1 MNAESPAPIDDG
13 AARHLPGQRLPAIT
27 LPSTGGD
34 WVGFDQ
40 LPERS
45 VVFIYPSIGGPG
57 DKSLLD
63 DWTAVPGARGCTP
76 EACGFNDELDQF
88 EARGVAV
95 FGLSTQASDLQ
106 AQHVKELRL
115 SYPLLSDQELQLA
128 NALRL
133 PTFSFRGQHY
143 YRRLTLIT
151 RGYAIEAALYPV
163 FPPEQ
168 AASQAL
174 KQLGRD

>member
-1 MNAESPAPIDDG
+1 MNAELPAPTDDG
-13 AARHLPGQRLPAIT
+13 AARHLPGLRLPAIT

-34 WVGFDQ
+34 RVRVDQ
-40 LPERS
+40 LRQRS

-57 DKSLLD
+57 DESLLD

-76 EACGFNDELDQF
+76 EACGFRDELDQS

-95 FGLSTQASDLQ
+95 FGLSAQVSALQ

-128 NALRL
+128 TALRL
-133 PTFSFRGQHY
+133 PTFSFRGRHY

-151 RGYAIEAALYPV
+151 RGDVIEAALYPV
-163 FPPEQ
+163 FPPDQ

-174 KQLGRD
+174 EHLGQD